1 MPTDLRLM
9 SMIGPAFAFAR
20 ALRWKRAALVKIG
33 GNWYRVIGVL
43 TTEVSG
49 APDSSDEQ
57 ATPECKVTLPITH
70 TSVYH
75 SFPRGLAE
83 RRVAVASRLRL
94 ER

>member
-1 MPTDLRLM
+1 MV
-9 SMIGPAFAFAR
+9 GPAFAFAR
-20 ALRWKRAALVKIG
+20 TLRWKRAALVKIG

-57 ATPECKVTLPITH
+57 ATPESKVTLPITH
-70 TSVYH
+70 TSVCH
-75 SFPRGLAE
+75 SFPWGPVE